1 MFVLLPVMMGVI
13 AMVLSSYAEDFIP
26 LRVTTQNVHDA
37 TVQFLENGEIAVR
50 TTGSDPYLFTEPFD
64 AEISVGQRHVLAFE
78 YFSTEGTDRIQVFVV
93 PPLREEYSVITAGL
107 ARSEGWASC
116 AVDLKPVLVKTGG
129 RLRNLRLD
137 FGNLPGRTIRIR
149 NLRLRAMTDQER
161 RLAAQREARQRAE
174 KHLEA
179 RLQQYLTRSYP
190 CQITRVTVEAEQ
202 IQVEGRIAGKGR
214 TLLLAEVP
222 LYLDVTNLNRTS
234 LPLCVPLSP
243 DARGR
248 FVVRVAR
255 NRDGN
260 DRLLSRWVVVQRTRT
275 GWQLMSHARYP
286 DTVHAQW
293 RLPVEKPRNRKGIGA
308 LWVNRPM
315 RDLDELGL
323 SAATVNILLNALV
336 RTRPGPGRVPFLH
349 AGRTWYADAG
359 YLAQIDMTLQ
369 EAAKRQMIVSAIIL
383 VAQAHQ
389 SPDPEYGRILAH
401 PDADPTGIYVM
412 PDLTSRQGVTA
423 YAATLDFLA
432 RRYSRPDNR
441 YGRIHHWILHNEV
454 NAGWIWTNA
463 GEKTALL
470 YMDLYHR
477 SMRIAHLIARQ
488 YNPHAQ
494 VFISLEH
501 HWTLRPSPKF
511 YAGRD
516 LLDLLLRFSAVEG
529 DFDWAVAFHPYPQDL
544 FNPRV
549 WEDTQ
554 AVFSLDTP
562 KITFKNLEVLD
573 AWARQP
579 RTFFLGRHRRTI
591 HLTEQGLNARDYSET
606 ALREQ
611 AAGMAY
617 AWSKLRH
624 LPGIALFHYH
634 NWVDDRAEG
643 GLRIGLRRFPDDPED
658 PMGRKPIWYVYQ
670 ALETEREQE
679 VTAPY
684 LPVVGVRDW
693 SEVHYRNG
701 IGATAR

>member
-1 MFVLLPVMMGVI
+1 MFALLPVLAGI
-13 AMVLSSYAEDFIP
+13 AFMVLCTHMEDPIP
-26 LRVTTQNVHDA
+26 LRVTAQNIHDA
-37 TVQFLENGEIAVR
+37 TVHFLENGEVEVR
-50 TTGSDPYLFTEPFD
+50 TTGSDPYLFTELSD
-64 AEISVGQRHVLAFE
+64 VAISVGQRYVLAFE

-93 PPLREEYSVITAGL
+93 PPLREEYSVIAEGL
-107 ARSEGWASC
+107 VHSEGWSSC
-116 AVDLKPVLVKTGG
+116 AVDLKPILEKTGG
-129 RLRNLRLD
+129 RLRGLRLD

-149 NLRLRAMTDQER
+149 NLRLRAMTEQER
-161 RLAAQREARQRAE
+161 RLTAQREARQRAE
-174 KHLEA
+174 KRLEA

-190 CQITRVTVEAEQ
+190 CQITHVAVGAEQ
-202 IQVEGRIAGKGR
+202 IRVEGRVPGKGR

-222 LYLDVTNLNRTS
+222 LYLDVTDLSRAS
-234 LPLCVPLSP
+234 SPLLVPMNP
-243 DARGR
+243 DPGGR

-255 NRDGN
+255 KKDGS
-260 DRLLSRWVVVQRTRT
+260 DRLLSRWVVVQRTRA

-286 DTVHAQW
+286 DVVYAPW
-293 RLPVEKPRNRKGIGA
+293 CLPVERPRNRKGIGA

-315 RDLDELGL
+315 SDLDDLDL

-336 RTRPGPGRVPFLH
+336 RTRPGPGHVPFSY
-349 AGRTWYADAG
+349 AGRTWYAEAG
-359 YLAQIDMTLQ
+359 YLAQVDTTLQ
-369 EAAKRQMIVSAIIL
+369 EAAKRRMIVSAIIL
-383 VAQAHQ
+383 VAQARQ
-389 SPDPEYGRILAH
+389 SPDPEYGRTLAH
-401 PDADPTGIYVM
+401 PDADPSGIYVM
-412 PDLTSRQGVTA
+412 PNLTSGPGVSA
-423 YAATLDFLA
+423 YAAALDFLA

-454 NAGWIWTNA
+454 NSGWIWTNA

-477 SMRIAHLIARQ
+477 SMRVAHLIARQ

-501 HWTLRPSPKF
+501 HWTLRPSPRF

-562 KITFKNLEVLD
+562 KITFRNLEVLD

-579 RTFFLGRHRRTI
+579 RTFFRGRRRRAI
-591 HLTEQGLNARDYSET
+591 HLTEQGLNARDYSEN

-617 AWSKLRH
+617 AWNKLRH
-624 LPGIALFHYH
+624 LPGIELFHYH

-670 ALETEREQE
+670 ALETERERE

-693 SEVHYRNG
+693 SAVRYRG
-701 IGATAR
+701 KVDTTGR